1 VTHPE
6 DLEDVEIELL
16 LEGVYRRYGY
26 DFRDYALSSLRRRIR
41 ERVREER
48 LTTVS
53 GLKER
58 VLHDPEAMERLAHG
72 LSINVSTMFR
82 DPDLYRVFR
91 SKVVPILRTYPFIRI
106 WHAGCST
113 GEEVYSMA
121 ILLHEEGLYER
132 ARLYA
137 TDINETVLHKAKS
150 GIFPLKAMKQY
161 TADYQ
166 QAGGKAAFSEY
177 YTAEYESAIFR
188 PSLRDNIVFAQHNLA
203 TDGAFNEF
211 HAILCRN
218 VMIYFNKPLQARV
231 HTLFLNSLVQ
241 FGFLCLGAKE
251 TLTYT
256 PAEAA
261 YDEVDGAQKI
271 YRRRPASPARRKP
284 LTRETPPTATMSAP

>member
-1 VTHPE
+1 MTQPE

-16 LEGVYRRYGY
+16 LEGIYRRYGY

-58 VLHDPEAMERLAHG
+58 VLHDPESMERLAHG

-91 SKVVPILRTYPFIRI
+91 AKVVPILRTYPFIRI

-137 TDINETVLHKAKS
+137 TDINDTVLHKAKA
-150 GIFPLKAMKQY
+150 GIFPLKAMK
-161 TADYQ
+161 
-166 QAGGKAAFSEY
+166 
-177 YTAEYESAIFR
+177 
-188 PSLRDNIVFAQHNLA
+188 
-203 TDGAFNEF
+203 
-211 HAILCRN
+211 
-218 VMIYFNKPLQARV
+218 
-231 HTLFLNSLVQ
+231 
-241 FGFLCLGAKE
+241 
-251 TLTYT
+251 
-256 PAEAA
+256 
-261 YDEVDGAQKI
+261 
-271 YRRRPASPARRKP
+271 
-284 LTRETPPTATMSAP
+284 

>member
-1 VTHPE
+1 MTAND

-41 ERVREER
+41 ERVRAER
-48 LTTVS
+48 LTTIS

-58 VLHDPEAMERLAHG
+58 VLHDSSAMERLAHG

-82 DPDLYRVFR
+82 DPGLYRVFR
-91 SKVVPILRTYPFIRI
+91 AKVVPVLRTYPFIRI

-137 TDINETVLHKAKS
+137 TDINETVLRKAKD

-166 QAGGKAAFSEY
+166 RGGGTAAFSEY

-188 PSLRDNIVFAQHNLA
+188 PWLKTNMIFAQHNLA
-203 TDGAFNEF
+203 TDGPFNEF
-211 HAILCRN
+211 HVILCRN
-218 VMIYFNKPLQARV
+218 VMIYFNNTLQARV

-241 FGFLCLGAKE
+241 FGFLCLGSKE
-251 TLTYT
+251 TLAYT
-256 PAEAA
+256 AAENA
-261 YDEVDGAQKI
+261 YDEVDAAQKI
-271 YRRRPASPARRKP
+271 YRRRPAVIRGRAQGAAPA
-284 LTRETPPTATMSAP
+284 LSASQG